1 MDEIAAGPLPGVL
14 DRETLTSLSGLELM
28 QGIAAGR
35 FSQPAIG
42 ETVGFRLVLAEPG
55 RAVFEAIPAARHYNM
70 LGSVHGGIAAT
81 LLDSC
86 MSCAVHTTLP
96 AGTGYT
102 TLELKL
108 NYIRPMT
115 VATGPVRAEGKAIHT
130 GRRSAT
136 AEGSIRDAAGKL
148 IAHGTVTCFVFR
160 FDEQG

>member
-1 MDEIAAGPLPGVL
+1 MDETTARPLPGVF
-14 DRETLTSLSGLELM
+14 DRATLTTLSGLELM
-28 QGIAAGR
+28 RGIAEGR
-35 FSQPAIG
+35 FPQPAIG
-42 ETVGFRLVLAEPG
+42 GTVGFRLALAEPG
-55 RAVFEAIPAARHYNM
+55 RAVFEAEPDQRHYNM

-115 VATGPVRAEGKAIHT
+115 IATGLVRAEGRALHT

-136 AEGSIRDAAGKL
+136 AEGDIRDGAGKL

-160 FDEQG
+160 FDDPA